1 MKTWRKQF
9 QLCDRWEVRLKELI
23 TNGWLY
29 EVHTNT
35 VRFCDS
41 YNYSLGG
48 SKVSF
53 IKTKLFESRDL
64 AGAIGESRN
73 RIVRR
78 PTRSYMC
85 RTEA

>member
-9 QLCDRWEVRLKELI
+9 QLSARWEVRLKELI
-23 TNGWLY
+23 ANGWLY
-29 EVHTNT
+29 EVYTNT
-35 VRFCDS
+35 VRFCDE

-53 IKTKLFESRDL
+53 IKTKFFESRDL
-64 AGAIGESRN
+64 AGAIGDSRN
-73 RIVRR
+73 RIVRW
-78 PTRSYMC
+78 PTRSSMY